1 MWKSNL
7 LERTT
12 ICAIDKLTW
21 SILEAQPNVK
31 KPDDWSIEVIF
42 VCNQKDNGEVHQTLH
57 HDVPKAEIF
66 EQTDMP

>member
-1 MWKSNL
+1 
-7 LERTT
+7 
-12 ICAIDKLTW
+12 
-21 SILEAQPNVK
+21 LEAQPNVK

-57 HDVPKAEIF
+57 LDVPKAEIF